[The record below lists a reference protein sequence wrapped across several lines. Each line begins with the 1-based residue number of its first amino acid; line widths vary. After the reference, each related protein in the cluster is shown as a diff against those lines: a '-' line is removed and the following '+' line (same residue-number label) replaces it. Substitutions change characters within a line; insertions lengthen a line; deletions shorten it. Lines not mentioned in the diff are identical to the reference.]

1 MTLPRI
7 DIADPQIET
16 DEGEVAFYQGEPF
29 TGEAQIGDIEAVGL
43 IQSAVRQAP
52 LTRRGPA

>member
-43 IQSAVRQAP
+43 IQSAVQQAP
-52 LTRRGPA
+52 